1 MEKVKEP
8 KRLGLL
14 MHDVIEEYLKVNSP
28 IASKLENRAT
38 ATDFPPT
45 LLTQLQGTTYE
56 FR

>member
-1 MEKVKEP
+1 MEKVKNP
-8 KRLGLL
+8 RRTGALL
-14 MHDVIEEYLKVNSP
+14 HQVLEEYLSVHSP
-28 IASKLENRAT
+28 VSPRLEGRST